1 MKGTLVLVLLAVLC
15 GPSLQ
20 AQEPVVPARDVEALF
35 KSADPQLQANKMV
48 VYHILRDLLHAG
60 HWELADKYLTERYLQ
75 HNPNVPSGRNSV
87 VTFFTQVAKVT
98 PQPIP
103 QKIEGPIV
111 AVTAE
116 GDLVTV
122 LMVAERK
129 DKAGKAYTTTWFDTW
144 RIKDGK
150 ADEHWD
156 CALRD

>member
-1 MKGTLVLVLLAVLC
+1 MKNLLVFLTLVVTLTPA
-15 GPSLQ
+15 LQ
-20 AQEPVVPARDVEALF
+20 AQEPVVPAQEVEALF
-35 KSADPQLQANKMV
+35 KSPDPKLQANKMV

-60 HWELADKYLTERYLQ
+60 HWELADKYLTERYIQ
-75 HNPNVPSGRNSV
+75 HNPSVPSGRNSV

-122 LMVAERK
+122 LMVADRK

-156 CALRD
+156 CALRE